1 MAWNELGLCN
11 HRKQEL
17 HGLWCKTITRN
28 SGPAQSIWR
37 FSQMTFLRECEFCG
51 AQNSVQLSGFEVL
64 KQLETLHVASFGS
77 VCFKNSWWKD
87 GGFLGK
93 GATEDQ
99 IRGPGPPGCPTSA
112 GPVPLSHLLYFLSAP
127 QMCSRCAKAACE
139 VGSDLRFLFILHLLS
154 DCEVPRVMGE
164 WGKVGL
170 TDFVFESCW
179 CEI

>member
-93 GATEDQ
+93 GAAEDQ
-99 IRGPGPPGCPTSA
+99 IGALDHRDVQLLQGPSLSA
-112 GPVPLSHLLYFLSAP
+112 TFSTFSLRPKCAPDVQKQRVRSVLIWGFCSSCIYFLIARYP
-127 QMCSRCAKAACE
+127 
-139 VGSDLRFLFILHLLS
+139 
-154 DCEVPRVMGE
+154 
-164 WGKVGL
+164 
-170 TDFVFESCW
+170 ES
-179 CEI
+179 